1 MVRRFRI
8 PRVLE
13 FYGATEG
20 NVSILNFDGK
30 VGAVGRIPKYI
41 RRRFNVRLVKFD
53 VETEEPMRGPN
64 GLGLEARP
72 GEVGEALGQIG
83 SEARMAYAGYADKTA
98 SSAKI
103 LRDVF
108 AKGDA
113 WFRTGD
119 LLRQD
124 EDGYFY
130 FVDRIGDTFR
140 WKGENVA
147 TTEVAGRLGEAPGVL
162 EANVYGVH
170 VPDAEGRA
178 GMAALVVDENFNPA
192 ALTTFVEEALPPY
205 AQPVFLRLQPQIE
218 TTGTF
223 KQRKGELVAEGFDPT
238 KTKAKL
244 YVKLPTKGYVKLTP
258 SLYAKIVGGEV
269 RL

>member
-1 MVRRFRI
+1 
-8 PRVLE
+8 
-13 FYGATEG
+13 
-20 NVSILNFDGK
+20 
-30 VGAVGRIPKYI
+30 
-41 RRRFNVRLVKFD
+41 VRLVRFD
-53 VETEEPMRGPN
+53 VEAEAPMRRAN
-64 GLGLEARP
+64 RLCIECRP
-72 GEVGEALGQIG
+72 GEIGEALGQIG
-83 SEARMAYAGYADKTA
+83 AEARMAYAGYADKAA
-98 SSAKI
+98 SNAKI
-103 LRDVF
+103 LTNVF

-124 EDGYFY
+124 SEGYFY
-130 FVDRIGDTFR
+130 FVDRVGDTFR

-170 VPDAEGRA
+170 VPEAEGRA
-178 GMAALVVDENFNPA
+178 GMAALVVDETFDPA
-192 ALTTFVEEALPPY
+192 ALTRFVEENLPPY

-223 KQRKGELVAEGFDPT
+223 KQRKGELVAEGFDPA

-244 YVKLPTKGYVKLTP
+244 FVKQPGKGYVKLTP
-258 SLYAKIVGGEV
+258 GVFKKIETGEM